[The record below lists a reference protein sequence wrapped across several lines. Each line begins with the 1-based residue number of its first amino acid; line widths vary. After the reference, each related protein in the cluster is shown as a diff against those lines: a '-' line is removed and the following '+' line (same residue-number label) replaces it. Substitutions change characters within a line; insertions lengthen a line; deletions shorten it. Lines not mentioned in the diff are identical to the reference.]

1 MATET
6 VIQQVGESPEIEAYR
21 IGLLKSAKELADQG
35 ITLPES
41 MVAEMSNL
49 QNQAISGASD
59 YYGAGVGGDGIAGY
73 QPMLNAAGTNVTGA
87 GTDLAASQALTGE
100 RVGDVLNTGIAG
112 AIDPAIASAALG
124 RDLGMSSAQQG
135 IAGLEGLS
143 AQYDPTSYQQY
154 MDPYMESV
162 IQQQYKD
169 LQREGDMAKLGANAG
184 SVGAGAFGG
193 SRQGVQ
199 QAEMNRNVLDQKMR
213 TGSQLRSAGYQMAQQ
228 QSQNAFE
235 QAKARQAQQSQ
246 LTGQLGQMG
255 ADVGLRYGQMAGQLG
270 LAGQELAGNL
280 ALNYGQQGI
289 AGAQQRSDI
298 GTRQA
303 ALGELG
309 QNMMTKGTETMY
321 TLGGRQQAQQ
331 QAELEAQRSNQMAQL
346 YEPYQRLGFLSDIYK
361 GTPTTQQT
369 VTSSSSANVSPF
381 QQYLGLG
388 IAGLSAGAGAAK
400 AGLFG

>member
-59 YYGAGVGGDGIAGY
+59 YYGVGGDGIAGY

-235 QAKARQAQQSQ
+235 QAKARQAQQSP

-289 AGAQQRSDI
+289 QGAQQRADI

-331 QAELEAQRSNQMAQL
+331 QAELEAQRSNKMAQL

>member
-21 IGLLKSAKELADQG
+21 IGLLKSAKQLADQPV
-35 ITLPES
+35 TLPQS
-41 MVAEMSNL
+41 QVAGFSGL
-49 QNQAISGASD
+49 QQGAFNRASD
-59 YYGAGVGGDGIAGY
+59 YYGADGQGIAGY
-73 QPMLNAAGTNVTGA
+73 QPMLNAGQANVTGA
-87 GTDLAASQALTGE
+87 GTNLAASQALTGQ
-100 RVGDVLNTGIAG
+100 RVGNVLNTGIAG
-112 AIDPAIASAALG
+112 AVDPAIASSMLG
-124 RDLGMSSAQQG
+124 RNMGMTTAQQG
-135 IAGLEGLS
+135 ITGLAGLS
-143 AQYDPTSYQQY
+143 NQYDPSSFQQY

-162 IQQQYKD
+162 IQQQYQD
-169 LQREGDMAKLGANAG
+169 IQRQGDIAQQGANAQA
-184 SVGAGAFGG
+184 VGAGAFGG
-193 SRQGVQ
+193 SRQGIQ
-199 QAEMNRNVLDQKMR
+199 QAEMNRNILDQQAR
-213 TGSQLRSAGYQMAQQ
+213 TGSQLRSAGYQNAQQ
-228 QSQNAFE
+228 QAQQAFE
-235 QAKARQAQQSQ
+235 QARARQAQQSQ

-255 ADVGLRYGQMAGQLG
+255 ATTGLQYGQQTGQLG
-270 LAGQELAGNL
+270 LAGQELMGNL
-280 ALNYGQQGI
+280 GLNYGQQGI
-289 AGAQQRSDI
+289 QGAQQQADI

-309 QNMMTKGTETMY
+309 QNMLTKDAELMY

-331 QAELEAQRSNQMAQL
+331 QAELEAQRSNQMAQT

-369 VTSSSSANVSPF
+369 VTQTASPNVSPF

>member
-21 IGLLKSAKELADQG
+21 IGLLKSAKQLADQPV
-35 ITLPES
+35 TLPQS
-41 MVAEMSNL
+41 QVAGFSGL
-49 QNQAISGASD
+49 QQGAFNRASD
-59 YYGAGVGGDGIAGY
+59 YYGADGQGIAGY
-73 QPMLNAAGTNVTGA
+73 QPMLNAGQANVTGA
-87 GTDLAASQALTGE
+87 GTNLAASQALTGQ
-100 RVGDVLNTGIAG
+100 RVGNVLNTGIAG
-112 AIDPAIASAALG
+112 AVDPAIASSMLG
-124 RDLGMSSAQQG
+124 RNMGMTTAQQG
-135 IAGLEGLS
+135 ITGLAGLS
-143 AQYDPTSYQQY
+143 NQYDPSSFQQY

-162 IQQQYKD
+162 IQQQYQD
-169 LQREGDMAKLGANAG
+169 IQRQGDIAQQGANAQA
-184 SVGAGAFGG
+184 VGAGAFGG
-193 SRQGVQ
+193 SRQGIQ
-199 QAEMNRNVLDQKMR
+199 QAEMNRNILDQQAR
-213 TGSQLRSAGYQMAQQ
+213 TGSQLRSAGYQNAQQ
-228 QSQNAFE
+228 QAQQAFE
-235 QAKARQAQQSQ
+235 QARARQAQQSQ

-255 ADVGLRYGQMAGQLG
+255 ATTGLQYGQQTGQLG
-270 LAGQELAGNL
+270 LAGQELMGNL
-280 ALNYGQQGI
+280 GLNYGQQGI
-289 AGAQQRSDI
+289 QGAQQQADI

-309 QNMMTKGTETMY
+309 QNMLTKDAELMY

-331 QAELEAQRSNQMAQL
+331 QAELEAQRSNQMAQT

-369 VTSSSSANVSPF
+369 VTQSASPNVSPF

>member
-21 IGLLKSAKELADQG
+21 IGLLKSAKQLADQPV
-35 ITLPES
+35 TLPQS
-41 MVAEMSNL
+41 QVAGFSGL
-49 QNQAISGASD
+49 QQGAFNRASD
-59 YYGAGVGGDGIAGY
+59 YYGADGQGIAGY
-73 QPMLNAAGTNVTGA
+73 QPMLNAGQANVTGA
-87 GTDLAASQALTGE
+87 GTNLAASQALTGQ
-100 RVGDVLNTGIAG
+100 RVGNVLNTGIAG
-112 AIDPAIASAALG
+112 AVDPAIASSMLG
-124 RDLGMSSAQQG
+124 RNMGMTTAQQG
-135 IAGLEGLS
+135 ITGLAGLS
-143 AQYDPTSYQQY
+143 NQYDPSSFQQY

-162 IQQQYKD
+162 IQQQYQD
-169 LQREGDMAKLGANAG
+169 IQRQGDIAQQGANAQA
-184 SVGAGAFGG
+184 VGAGAFGG
-193 SRQGVQ
+193 SRQGIQ
-199 QAEMNRNVLDQKMR
+199 QAEMNRNILDQQAR
-213 TGSQLRSAGYQMAQQ
+213 TGSQLRSAGYQNAQQ
-228 QSQNAFE
+228 QAQQAFE
-235 QAKARQAQQSQ
+235 QARARQAQQSQ

-255 ADVGLRYGQMAGQLG
+255 ATTGLQYGQQTGQLG
-270 LAGQELAGNL
+270 LAGQELMGNL
-280 ALNYGQQGI
+280 GLNYGQQGI
-289 AGAQQRSDI
+289 QGAQQQADI

-309 QNMMTKGTETMY
+309 QNMLTKDAELMY

-331 QAELEAQRSNQMAQL
+331 QAELEAQRSNQMAQT

-369 VTSSSSANVSPF
+369 VTQSASPSVSPF